1 MLVRNFMASD
11 VVTLSPDQTCHAAL
25 QELQGANV
33 DAFVKRLWAM
43 SNQVVL
49 VNRRRW
55 PGRAGVELYAG
66 TLTWYDLGD
75 TTGVGKVS

>member
-11 VVTLSPDQTCHAAL
+11 VVTLSPDQTCHAAI

-49 VNRRRW
+49 V
-55 PGRAGVELYAG
+55 E
-66 TLTWYDLGD
+66 
-75 TTGVGKVS
+75 